1 MRFVCLAALITSPL
15 SVYASAINVNLG
27 TAESFAI
34 LAGSTVTNIGATVIN
49 GNVGVAPGAAITGFP
64 PGIVVPPSVEY
75 AADSVALGA
84 QTDLTTGYNF
94 AAGESCPAGDNL
106 TNTNL
111 GGLTLTPGVYCF
123 SSQAQLTGTLT
134 LNDEG
139 DPNSVFVFQIG
150 DTLTTAS
157 GSSVSF
163 INGSQ
168 GDVFWQVGS
177 SATLGSGTSFEGN
190 ILAYDSISLGTGA
203 TIACGSALAETGGVT
218 LDTNDISIGCGTT
231 GALGPVASPEP
242 SSAPLLLIS
251 APVLLWLRKSKV
263 MLQKFRQSDPT

>member
-1 MRFVCLAALITSPL
+1 MRFVCLAVLITSPL

-34 LAGSTVTNIGATVIN
+34 LAGSTVTNTGMTVIN
-49 GNVGVAPGAAITGFP
+49 GNVGVSPGSAITGFP
-64 PGIVVPPSVEY
+64 PGMVAPPSVEY
-75 AADSVALGA
+75 AADAVAA
-84 QTDLTTGYNF
+84 QAETDLTTGYNF

-106 TNTNL
+106 TGTNL
-111 GGLTLTPGVYCF
+111 AGLALTPGVYCF
-123 SSQAQLTGTLT
+123 SSEAQLSGTLT

-139 DPNSVFVFQIG
+139 DPNSVFIFQIG

-157 GSSVSF
+157 GSSVVF

-177 SATLGSGTSFEGN
+177 SAILGSGTSFEGN
-190 ILAYDSISLGTGA
+190 ILAADSISLGTGA

-218 LDTNDISIGCGTT
+218 MNTNDVSIGCGTT

-242 SSAPLLLIS
+242 SSVPLLLIG
-251 APVLLWLRKSKV
+251 AGGLLWLRKSRSV
-263 MLQKFRQSDPT
+263 RE